1 MELSALSSSTAHYI
15 YNYSSSPTFTFSLL
29 AGESHPRFSLSS
41 HNNPEHPS
49 TSSSSSSSSPHFPG
63 NIRRPKTLKTTTTSK
78 PSFTPPK
85 TPSNPLISQNT
96 PSNLTPKLRLT
107 SKISPPP
114 PPPPPNDVVLGDSA
128 DTDEEEEEEEED
140 GEERDSGLV
149 EFRQLGKIFVGN
161 LPLWIKKPEVTEFFQ
176 QFGPIENVILIKGH
190 EDIERN
196 MGFGFVIFGGP
207 AAEKSAL
214 KAVEFDGV
222 EFHGRVLTV
231 KLDDGRRLKM
241 LARERERWVQGG
253 EGREHRS
260 KWHEERDGSRKEFRK
275 VVDSQPENWQ
285 AVVRAF
291 ERIKKPSR
299 KEFGQMVTFYA
310 RRGDMHRAR
319 ETFES
324 MRARGIE
331 PNSHVFTSLI
341 HAYAVGRD
349 MEEALSC
356 VRKMKEEG
364 IELSLVTYSIL
375 VGGFARIGNVDAGN
389 ATN

>member
-29 AGESHPRFSLSS
+29 AGECHPRFSLSS

-49 TSSSSSSSSPHFPG
+49 TSSSSSSSPHFPG

-85 TPSNPLISQNT
+85 TPSNPLKTLLISKNT

-114 PPPPPNDVVLGDSA
+114 PLPPNDVVLGDLA
-128 DTDEEEEEEEED
+128 DTDEEEEEEEGEE
-140 GEERDSGLV
+140 EERDSGLV

-161 LPLWIKKPEVTEFFQ
+161 LPLWIKKPEVTEFFR

-299 KEFGQMVTFYA
+299 KEFGQMVKFYA

-331 PNSHVFTSLI
+331 PNSHVFT
-341 HAYAVGRD
+341 RT
-349 MEEALSC
+349 
-356 VRKMKEEG
+356 KQ
-364 IELSLVTYSIL
+364 
-375 VGGFARIGNVDAGN
+375 
-389 ATN
+389 